1 MTSFLTTLMSVAFSE
16 SFSPLGDGPNFVHNE
31 SLKSRFVKSCSEA
44 NTACDLSWFL
54 SL

>member
-1 MTSFLTTLMSVAFSE
+1 MTSFMTTLMSVAFSE

-44 NTACDLSWFL
+44 NAACVLTCF
-54 SL
+54 